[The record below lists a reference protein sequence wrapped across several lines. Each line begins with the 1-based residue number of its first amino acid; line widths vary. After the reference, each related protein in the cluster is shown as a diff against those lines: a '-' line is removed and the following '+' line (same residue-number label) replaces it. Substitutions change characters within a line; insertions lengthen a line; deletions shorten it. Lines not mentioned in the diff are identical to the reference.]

1 MAKVSDPIKIG
12 KVELKNRIGVAPCHV
27 NYSTPEGYAT
37 PKLVDHFDR
46 LAQGG
51 WGWITVGVHT
61 IERFYSV
68 ASQMGAIDWD
78 GSIPGLSEVARA
90 IHRWHVPCSLQIMSI
105 GRQSTTFSHL
115 WPKEKYPR
123 HEHRGPSDGDF
134 FGIPYRGMT
143 LEECEQEQDKFA
155 IAAGRAK
162 RAGFD
167 GITFHWANGF
177 IGQQFMS
184 PATNKRT
191 DKYGD
196 RLLWV
201 TETVKKVRA
210 AVGPDFVIIARLS
223 GQEYIADGY
232 EIDWLAKEAAPA
244 LEEAGID
251 AVDINAGTTS
261 MESLPYLIPPI
272 YQPRGILIPLAE
284 AVKRQVKV
292 PVFGVGKINDSQ
304 MVRSFIEQG
313 LCDIVNLGRQSIADP
328 DFPRK
333 TLEGRDDEVRKCMFC
348 DWCLYTCSMG
358 NLTLECAENYEQG
371 NFKEAQITKA
381 EKPKKV
387 LVIGGGIAGM
397 EAARVAHLRG
407 HDVTLWEKEPQ
418 LGGMVTKVS
427 TMPDVFVG
435 SLNNSVEWTAH
446 QLAKQQVKVE
456 LNKEATADAIIA
468 AKPDVVL
475 LATGTRSAVPDIP
488 GIKGPNVFTLEDY
501 LTGQAKLGNRVA
513 VLGGGYGAEIAVSIA
528 RGGKEVALLSEGD
541 QASIAAAPYL
551 FQGARVIMLHGFLIQ
566 ANVNIITNAK
576 IKEITPQK
584 IKYMDAEGNEQT
596 VAADT
601 VILATD
607 REPTRELYDALVGKV
622 PELHDIGD
630 CWQPGTIGSAVHD
643 ANHWARQI

>member
-1 MAKVSDPIKIG
+1 
-12 KVELKNRIGVAPCHV
+12 
-27 NYSTPEGYAT
+27 
-37 PKLVDHFDR
+37 
-46 LAQGG
+46 
-51 WGWITVGVHT
+51 
-61 IERFYSV
+61 
-68 ASQMGAIDWD
+68 
-78 GSIPGLSEVARA
+78 
-90 IHRWHVPCSLQIMSI
+90 MSI
-105 GRQSTTFSHL
+105 GRQSTTFGHL

-123 HEHRGPSDGDF
+123 YEHRGPSDGEF
-134 FGIPYRGMT
+134 FGIPYRAMT
-143 LEECEQEQDKFA
+143 LEECELEQDKFA
-155 IAAGRAK
+155 TAANRAK

-177 IGQQFMS
+177 LGQQFMS

-210 AVGPDFVIIARLS
+210 MVGPDFVLIARMS
-223 GQEYIADGY
+223 GQEYIPDGY
-232 EIDWLAKEAAPA
+232 EIDWFAKEACPA
-244 LEEAGID
+244 LVEAGID
-251 AVDINAGTTS
+251 AIDVSAGTTS
-261 MESLPYLIPPI
+261 IESIPYLIPPI

-284 AVKRQVKV
+284 AVKKQVKV
-292 PVFGVGKINDSQ
+292 PVFGVGKINDPQ

-313 LCDIVNLGRQSIADP
+313 MCDIVNLGRQSIADP
-328 DFPRK
+328 DFPKK

-381 EKPKKV
+381 QKLKRV

-407 HDVTLWEKEPQ
+407 HDVTLWEKGPQ

-446 QLAKQQVKVE
+446 QLAKHKVKVE
-456 LNKEATADAIIA
+456 LNKEAAPDAVIA

-475 LATGTRSAVPDIP
+475 LASGSRTPVPDIP
-488 GIKGPNVFTLEDY
+488 GIKGRNVFTLEDY
-501 LTGQAKLGNRVA
+501 LDEKAKLGNRVA

-528 RGGKEVALLSEGD
+528 RGGKEVTLLSEGD
-541 QASIAAAPYL
+541 IASIAAAPYL
-551 FQGARVIMLHGFLIQ
+551 FQGARYLMLYGFLAQ
-566 ANVNIITNAK
+566 ANINIITNANVK
-576 IKEITPQK
+576 RITLQEVR
-584 IKYMDAEGNEQT
+584 YLDAEGNEQT

-607 REPTRELYDALVGKV
+607 RKPNRELYNALAGKV

-630 CWQPGTIGSAVHD
+630 CWRPGTIGSAIHD
-643 ANHWARQI
+643 ADHWSRQI